1 MQYVIIHHDD
11 LTAHSLMTS
20 NKYTPVVIVI
30 VMVRFIVIVIVTF
43 IVRVII
49 MVIFCK
55 TLPRGVLY

>member
-1 MQYVIIHHDD
+1 
-11 LTAHSLMTS
+11 MTS

-43 IVRVII
+43 IVIVII